1 MWSLISFTGCSRF
14 ALSSVC
20 VGSLVVLVFLPFGGS
35 FVGGFS
41 PPIGILMLYV
51 ISDRGEAKW
60 IKTTGDYFMGFKVP
74 TSREEIGYILDKYSI
89 SHEILPNKLLLIKG
103 EKEIRLLLEGRR
115 IVS

>member
-1 MWSLISFTGCSRF
+1 MGFSGVVSLICLSGCSRF
-14 ALSSVC
+14 ALFCLC
-20 VGSLVVLVFLPFGGS
+20 VGSLVVLGFLPFGGL

-74 TSREEIGYILDKYSI
+74 TSREEIGYSLDKYSRNCD
-89 SHEILPNKLLLIKG
+89 ILPN
-103 EKEIRLLLEGRR
+103 
-115 IVS
+115 

>member
-1 MWSLISFTGCSRF
+1 
-14 ALSSVC
+14 
-20 VGSLVVLVFLPFGGS
+20 
-35 FVGGFS
+35 
-41 PPIGILMLYV
+41 
-51 ISDRGEAKW
+51 
-60 IKTTGDYFMGFKVP
+60 MGFKVP